1 MASDPGFGTRGG
13 RPHRVAIREV
23 AEHAGVAVSSVS
35 RVISGHPDVS
45 ETMRDKVMRAIDEL
59 GFVPGLAAQSIRT
72 GATKTIGFVISD
84 IRNPLLAEI
93 AHAAETRLRMRGYTL
108 LMMSSLHDPELEAD
122 HLRRLAQHRV
132 EGLLVSVT
140 DEQNPET
147 VGLLARAGVPVV
159 LLDRDIPD
167 LPTASAARFDHAGG
181 LTAAVRHLADLGH
194 RSIGLVGGSPHTRP
208 SREREQA
215 LHRVV
220 AELPGVTA
228 RVHSGDF
235 AKEHGA
241 KATYALLTGEDR
253 PTALIAGSNQI
264 LVGVLSALAEL
275 PYEIPRDL
283 SLVTCDD
290 APMAAFLRPRLAT
303 IRRDVA
309 RIGSDSADL
318 LLEALAGAPPRS
330 VELPTR
336 FDRAG
341 SCAAPPPPSSLSPS
355 PDR

>member
-1 MASDPGFGTRGG
+1 MPTDPSFGMRGS

-45 ETMRDKVMRAIDEL
+45 EKMRQKVLKAIDEL
-59 GFVPGLAAQSIRT
+59 GFVPDLAAQSIRT

-93 AHAAETRLRMRGYTL
+93 AHAAETRLRERGYTL
-108 LMMSSLHDPELEAD
+108 FMMSSLHDPELEAE

-132 EGLLVSVT
+132 DGLLVSVT
-140 DEQNPET
+140 DERNPET
-147 VGLLARAGVPVV
+147 VDLLSRAGVPIV
-159 LLDRDIPD
+159 LIDRDIPD
-167 LPTASAARFDHAGG
+167 LPAASAARFDHAGG
-181 LTAAVRHLADLGH
+181 LTAAVRHLVELGH
-194 RSIGLVGGSPHTRP
+194 RSIGLVSGSANTRP

-215 LHRVV
+215 LYRIA

-228 RVHSGDF
+228 HAHSGDF

-241 KATYALLTGEDR
+241 KATYALLSGEER

-264 LVGVLSALAEL
+264 LVGMLSALAEL
-275 PYEIPRDL
+275 PYEVPRDL

-309 RIGSDSADL
+309 QIGRVSADL
-318 LLEALAGAPPRS
+318 LLEALAGAAGRS

-336 FDRAG
+336 FDDAE
-341 SCAAPPPPSSLSPS
+341 SCAAPPPN
-355 PDR
+355 R